1 MFKKILIANRGEIAV
16 RIIRACKEWGISTVA
31 VHSNVD
37 KNSMHVRLA
46 DESVCIGSHQPT
58 SSYLNIP
65 AIMSAIELTN
75 ADPARLVRE
84 KRNQLLAESDWTQT
98 RDNVRLNDSTWQL
111 YRQELRDITKSAS
124 FNPKLNTNGTLDESS
139 VTWPLKPAT

>member
-1 MFKKILIANRGEIAV
+1 MITIMDAIQALKPGAECTVRGDTYSGI
-16 RIIRACKEWGISTVA
+16 EWL
-31 VHSNVD
+31 D
-37 KNSMHVRLA
+37 KNQT
-46 DESVCIGSHQPT
+46 QPT
-58 SSYLNIP
+58 EQEVN
-65 AIMSAIELTN
+65 AKVIELTN
-75 ADPARLVRE
+75 AEPARLVRE